1 MKTLILSVTTFAGF
15 SLAGFA
21 QGTISFD
28 GSNNSNPSPTA
39 TSSGLVFI
47 NGVSDTGTDINAE
60 LLYATSPSGI
70 YGFGF
75 SGTPVVTL
83 LLASSAQGPT
93 TSIGQTLAA
102 LGDITGFA
110 NGTLYDQSGS
120 TFQIPNI
127 AAGATAYFQ
136 VEAWTGN
143 YNSYNQAMFSDNA
156 LIAITPVF
164 SEVLGSG
171 APVTADIDNM
181 PALNLV
187 SNLVPEPS
195 TLAMAGVGIGSMLIF
210 GIRKTLGQLAKSNLP
225 DSVAWTEDLATAA
238 QSHKEN
244 MRSLPLRGRSEVFA
258 SR

>member
-15 SLAGFA
+15 SLAGFT
-21 QGTISFD
+21 QGTITFD

-102 LGDITGFA
+102 LGYITGFA

-164 SEVLGSG
+164 SEVLSSDVAPISG
-171 APVTADIDNM
+171 IEAM

-195 TLAMAGVGIGSMLIF
+195 TLLQSLSGLDFLALLKRRSSRLAAM
-210 GIRKTLGQLAKSNLP
+210 
-225 DSVAWTEDLATAA
+225 TA
-238 QSHKEN
+238 
-244 MRSLPLRGRSEVFA
+244 
-258 SR
+258 

>member
-1 MKTLILSVTTFAGF
+1 MQTNQPNQKPPNQLKMKTLILSVTTFAGF

-21 QGTISFD
+21 QGYISFD

-83 LLASSAQGPT
+83 LLSSSAQGPT

-143 YNSYNQAMFSDNA
+143 YNSYNQAMFSDWIQVTSTSCCDGFYNWPRTHFA
-156 LIAITPVF
+156 IASIACSVW
-164 SEVLGSG
+164 SG
-171 APVTADIDNM
+171 IFIAGNDFRFNHKRNWSCHYGNNM
-181 PALNLV
+181 C
-187 SNLVPEPS
+187 
-195 TLAMAGVGIGSMLIF
+195 
-210 GIRKTLGQLAKSNLP
+210 R
-225 DSVAWTEDLATAA
+225 
-238 QSHKEN
+238 
-244 MRSLPLRGRSEVFA
+244 
-258 SR
+258 